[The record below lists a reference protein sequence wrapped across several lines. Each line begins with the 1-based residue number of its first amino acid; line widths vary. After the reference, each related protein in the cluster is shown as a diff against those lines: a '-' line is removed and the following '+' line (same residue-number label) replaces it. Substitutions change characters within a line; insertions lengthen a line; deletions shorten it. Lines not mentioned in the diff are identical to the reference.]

1 MSAFTLFDDHC
12 GRRVCRKVK
21 HWREAAMVRRWT
33 GAAMLEVAKGFRRL
47 KAYRQLPILKAALAA
62 HGARH
67 TIKLVLER
75 QSTAA

>member
-47 KAYRQLPILKAALAA
+47 KAYRQLPILKAALE
-62 HGARH
+62 HHRSNLSRRKGFPD
-67 TIKLVLER
+67 TV
-75 QSTAA
+75 QM